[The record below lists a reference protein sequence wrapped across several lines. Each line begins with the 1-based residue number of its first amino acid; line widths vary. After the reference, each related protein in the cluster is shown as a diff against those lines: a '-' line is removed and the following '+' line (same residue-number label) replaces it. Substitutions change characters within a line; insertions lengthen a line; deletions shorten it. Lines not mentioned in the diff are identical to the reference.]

1 MTISNKLTMVF
12 IFFYVSVIIY
22 LILFITIPDFKNIII
37 ESRQNIASLTQGN
50 NYFLA
55 LAFSFFICLIG
66 NASVGFPVPYPFIIF
81 SLSDSIFIRYSVM
94 GFSFGEILFNMGFWV
109 EISGIA
115 LIGGFGSALGELV
128 SFLIG
133 RGARK
138 IASTKNSPTLA
149 NVQGFGKLVLQY
161 PKALYFFIFIAAA
174 LPIPDDPLW
183 IALGMSKKKINFTG
197 CLFWAWM
204 GKNITMLFYVTLPIL
219 ILLGFNASGIEFND
233 ISSVI
238 TEAIMLL
245 ITISIMYFIMGFN
258 WNKYIE
264 KHQKHNNKMIE

>member
-1 MTISNKLTMVF
+1 MSISNKLTMVF
-12 IFFYVSVIIY
+12 TFFYLGVIIY
-22 LILFITIPDFKNIII
+22 LILFLTNPDFKNAII
-37 ESRQNIASLTQGN
+37 ESRQNIAGFTQGN

-55 LAFSFFICLIG
+55 LVISFLICLIG

-81 SLSDSIFIRYSVM
+81 SLSDSIFIRYSFM
-94 GFSFGEILFNMGFWV
+94 GFSFGEILFNLGFWL

-115 LIGGFGSALGELV
+115 LIGGFGSALGEFV

-133 RGARK
+133 KGAVK
-138 IASTKNSPTLA
+138 IASTKNSLTLK

-161 PKALYFFIFIAAA
+161 PKALFFFIFIAAA

-183 IALGMSKKKINFTG
+183 IALGMSKKKVNLTG

-204 GKNITMLFYVTLPIL
+204 GKNITMLFYVLLPIL

-233 ISSVI
+233 VSSVI

-245 ITISIMYFIMGFN
+245 ITLTIMYFIMSFN

-264 KHQKHNNKMIE
+264 KHRVRNGKMIK